1 MLDYFSVNPMLLIAI
16 VVFVLCLII
25 GFIGDRHL
33 KKENKI
39 DSLINNDKNKKTN
52 DLSEENTD
60 ENVSIEENQ
69 EKNVVE
75 NTLET
80 QPEPVM
86 DPVIE
91 PSFDVNF
98 GDTNVSINENVS
110 NTQEPLMT
118 NEDQEMGI
126 PADVMNTDSPT
137 NENIIFP
144 EENFPQDIV
153 NPVEVENNDTNEFL
167 NSTDTSESNSNNFI

>member
-1 MLDYFSVNPMLLIAI
+1 MLDYFSGNPMLLIAI

-52 DLSEENTD
+52 DLSEENKV
-60 ENVSIEENQ
+60 ENVPIKETQ

-75 NTLET
+75 NTLEAQT
-80 QPEPVM
+80 EPVM
-86 DPVIE
+86 DSITE

-98 GDTNVSINENVS
+98 GEVNVSINENVS

-118 NEDQEMGI
+118 NENQEMGI
-126 PADVMNTDSPT
+126 FADVMNAKPLT

-153 NPVEVENNDTNEFL
+153 NPFEVKNNETNEFV